1 MLSSQV
7 FVGPFPPL
15 HAQQKP
21 TGPFVSHRYDAV
33 PQLKSKL
40 FGRMPA
46 QVMAVLSL
54 STSTNH
60 TAMENTQEIF
70 CLRRRTVLTSF
81 FRQGL
86 TIAMLQLSSCH
97 ASVENEETMS
107 WSTYQDTKRFFRVKY
122 PLGWEHVNK
131 QGAAL
136 FLRDPKDFRAQI
148 GVTVAPIKIGSLSEF
163 GSVREVGER
172 LLKAESM
179 KESTVP
185 GGVHMLSESERN
197 GEISG
202 IQFYDYEYIVTT
214 TRGNKRVLSSVT
226 VEKGMLYILNVQA
239 GENENGQAI
248 DGLKPNP
255 YAQSVFGFDVGQNCV
270 E

>member
-7 FVGPFPPL
+7 FVGPLPPL

-21 TGPFVSHRYDAV
+21 TGPFISRRYDAL

-40 FGRMPA
+40 FCRMPA
-46 QVMAVLSL
+46 QVMAVLAL
-54 STSTNH
+54 STSTDH

-97 ASVENEETMS
+97 ASVANEETMS

-136 FLRDPKDFRAQI
+136 FLRNPKDFRAQI

-172 LLKAESM
+172 LLKAESL

-202 IQFYDYEYIVTT
+202 IQFYD
-214 TRGNKRVLSSVT
+214 
-226 VEKGMLYILNVQA
+226 
-239 GENENGQAI
+239 
-248 DGLKPNP
+248 
-255 YAQSVFGFDVGQNCV
+255 
-270 E
+270 